1 MTKQIKRGEI
11 YYTILDGTIGSEQG
25 GIRPCL
31 VVQNDIGNTYSP
43 TVIIIPLSTKPKNK
57 LPTHVKI
64 SKLCGLESDSIAL
77 AEQIRTVD
85 KARVGLYVGAIS
97 AKTQADV
104 DNAMAI
110 SVGLEVVAWAKSK
123 LN

>member
-1 MTKQIKRGEI
+1 MTNQIKRDEI
-11 YYTILDGTIGSEQG
+11 YYVLLDDTIGSEQG

-31 VVQNDIGNTYSP
+31 VVQNDIGNIHSP
-43 TVIIIPLSTKPKNK
+43 TVIIVPLSTKPKNK

-85 KARVGLYVGAIS
+85 KVRLGMYVGAIS
-97 AKTQADV
+97 TKTQADV
-104 DNAMAI
+104 DNAIAI
-110 SVGLEVVAWAKSK
+110 SVGLEVVA
-123 LN
+123 